1 MTTRKKKTSKAKK
14 KDLPLRVFAIKPPTK
29 RKKSGKRKIGE
40 IVKAQNVSEKPERD
54 TTPDHAFQLIVTRDK
69 RFFNETFGL

>member
-29 RKKSGKRKIGE
+29 RKKSGK
-40 IVKAQNVSEKPERD
+40 AQKMNFPYKNNGYK
-54 TTPDHAFQLIVTRDK
+54 TTTSIR
-69 RFFNETFGL
+69 